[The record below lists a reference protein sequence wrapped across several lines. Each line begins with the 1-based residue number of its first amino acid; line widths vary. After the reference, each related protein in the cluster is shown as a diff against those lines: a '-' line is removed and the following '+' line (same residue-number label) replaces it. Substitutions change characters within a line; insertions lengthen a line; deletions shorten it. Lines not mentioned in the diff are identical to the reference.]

1 MAANGR
7 YSMGAGQKDTRPVNE
22 KGYKEYAI
30 KKIINYLIEHNFDM
44 TVTPK
49 LLAQPTQKLFV
60 SIMLFLFRQLD
71 PQFSWSDQGYEEDVP
86 RIFKLLKYPHSINK
100 SALKSLSSS
109 VTWPSVLA
117 AVEFLINLLV
127 FDEMTHGDED
137 EGLGVEQEEHEKLFF
152 QYLGQAYEK
161 FLDGENEFEALEKQL
176 AVHFAEQN
184 GQIEADISML
194 QQASAEAQNQL
205 TKLQEEGDRIAQTQQ
220 VLDDLEA
227 DVVKFS
233 KVKNDWIKYK
243 ADLEAQTASYKEALV
258 EHERAL
264 ELAELEKKEVQERLD
279 QQELKLEDVER
290 MHREREDLDEKLLSL
305 AEHRDRAQAQLDDT
319 MAKFR
324 KKAQELE
331 EKAAQYAAVAA
342 QLKIVPVGAKH
353 ANGKDMDL
361 RLDLDASTGKAMVN
375 GLDLKGLVKPAL
387 MKLKFTFQQRSKDT
401 HSVSVDLK
409 QELDAQEESNTELEK
424 EIAQMQA
431 ELDRQEA
438 QYKTEKTEL
447 DSELG
452 LLHQQTVDIQEET
465 ARLEQASQ
473 AELTK
478 SIRGLEES
486 SAHLEEVKRTI
497 QQETEGF
504 QNDLTQALMVIMN
517 HKTLVKTQLH
527 KLAAEVQAHAEAIAA
542 NDPLSLLD

>member
-60 SIMLFLFRQLD
+60 AIMQFFFQQLD
-71 PQFSWSDQGYEEDVP
+71 EKFSWSEGGYEEDVP
-86 RIFKLLKYPHSINK
+86 RIFKMLKYPHNINK

-117 AVEFLINLLV
+117 AVEFLVNLLT
-127 FDEMTHGDED
+127 FDEMVHGDED
-137 EGLGVEQEEHEKLFF
+137 AGLSFEQEEHEKLFF
-152 QYLGQAYEK
+152 QYLEKAYER
-161 FLDGENEFEALEKQL
+161 FLDGENEFEALEEQL

-194 QQASAEAQNQL
+194 QQASAEAQTQL
-205 TKLQEEGDRIAQTQQ
+205 SKLQSEGDRIAATQQ
-220 VLDDLEA
+220 LLDDLEA
-227 DVVKFS
+227 DAKKFA

-243 ADLEAQTASYKEALV
+243 ADLEAQTSSYKEALV

-324 KKAQELE
+324 RKGQELE
-331 EKAAQYAAVAA
+331 EKAEQYTSLAT
-342 QLKIVPVGAKH
+342 QLKIVPVSAKH

-361 RLDLDASTGKAMVN
+361 RLDIDAATSKAMVN
-375 GLDLKGLVKPAL
+375 GLDVKGVVKPAL
-387 MKLKFTFQQRSKDT
+387 LKLKFTFQQRSKDT
-401 HSVSVDLK
+401 HSVNVDLK
-409 QELDAQEESNTELEK
+409 QELDAQEEANSELEK

-431 ELDRQEA
+431 ELDRQET
-438 QYKTEKTEL
+438 QYKSDKAELETEL
-447 DSELG
+447 SEL
-452 LLHQQTVDIQEET
+452 HEQTIDIQGQT

-473 AELTK
+473 AELAK
-478 SIRGLEES
+478 SVRSLEES
-486 SAHLEEVKRTI
+486 TSHLEEVKRTI

-504 QNDLTQALMVIMN
+504 QNDLTQALMLIMN
-517 HKTLVKTQLH
+517 HKTIVKTQLQ